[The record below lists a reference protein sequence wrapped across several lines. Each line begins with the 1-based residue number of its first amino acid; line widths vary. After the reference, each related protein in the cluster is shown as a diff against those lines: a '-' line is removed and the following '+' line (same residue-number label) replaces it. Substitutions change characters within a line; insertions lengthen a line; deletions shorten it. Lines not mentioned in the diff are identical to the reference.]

1 MHFRCICFFIKL
13 KTQPSKNR
21 NENRRRPER
30 WRSKSEIAV
39 FRWSVYSHLR
49 GVARGSEPAGV
60 EAFLWQVYRRF
71 FAPSKKWVKY

>member
-30 WRSKSEIAV
+30 WRSKLEIAI
-39 FRWSVYSHLR
+39 FRWSVYL
-49 GVARGSEPAGV
+49 AGLPL
-60 EAFLWQVYRRF
+60 FLCAV
-71 FAPSKKWVKY
+71 KEMGVKY